1 MGKLRVFL
9 IPESFLGMGTMENYY
24 EILGVARDATQQDIK
39 KAYRQL
45 AKKHHPDLN
54 KGSSESERIFKK
66 VYEAYQTLGDAT
78 SREAYDA
85 RLHAQKGSAAH
96 SNSTYEQK
104 REHQVNYQEF
114 DIRQMEKNFEN
125 FFGFNPKTKK
135 MTPKMEDRNNKN
147 PVDTSAIFEGFFNVR
162 KK

>member
-1 MGKLRVFL
+1 
-9 IPESFLGMGTMENYY
+9 MENYY

-54 KGSSESERIFKK
+54 KGSSESEKIFKK
-66 VYEAYQTLGDAT
+66 VYEAYQILSDTT

-85 RLHAQKGSAAH
+85 RLNTQNENTTHTNNTFEK
-96 SNSTYEQK
+96 K

-114 DIRQMEKNFEN
+114 DIRNMEKNFEN

-135 MTPKMEDRNNKN
+135 MSPKMENKKDNN
-147 PVDTSAIFEGFFNVR
+147 PVDTSAIFESFFNVR